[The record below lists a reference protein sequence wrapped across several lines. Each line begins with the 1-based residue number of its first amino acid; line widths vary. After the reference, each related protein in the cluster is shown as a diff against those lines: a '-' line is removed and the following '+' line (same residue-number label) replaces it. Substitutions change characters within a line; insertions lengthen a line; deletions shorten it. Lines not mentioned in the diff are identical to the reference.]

1 MSYRV
6 GLMPHRCTKCGKEY
20 PDGDMRILK
29 GCECGNNKFLYVPK
43 AKAEVE
49 IAKEVAEATDIEEPV
64 KRIER
69 QLTDMGIAS
78 VKIIAPGK
86 YELNL
91 DRLFTSDEI
100 VIALQEDG
108 KYIIHLPSL
117 LKSKKEKKGKRVK
130 KR

>member
-1 MSYRV
+1 
-6 GLMPHRCTKCGKEY
+6 
-20 PDGDMRILK
+20 MRILK

-43 AKAEVE
+43 AKVE
-49 IAKEVAEATDIEEPV
+49 AVAEGVEGKTEIEEPV

-91 DRLFTSDEI
+91 DRLFTTDEI
-100 VIALQEDG
+100 IIALQEDG
-108 KYIIHLPSL
+108 KYVIHLPSL
-117 LKSKKEKKGKRVK
+117 LKSKKGKRAK
-130 KR
+130 KKSK

>member
-1 MSYRV
+1 
-6 GLMPHRCTKCGKEY
+6 MPHRCTKCGKEY

-43 AKAEVE
+43 AKVE
-49 IAKEVAEATDIEEPV
+49 AVAEGVEGKTEIEEPV

-91 DRLFTSDEI
+91 DRLFTTDEI
-100 VIALQEDG
+100 IIALQEDG
-108 KYIIHLPSL
+108 KYVIHLPSL
-117 LKSKKEKKGKRVK
+117 LKGKKGKKGKRAK
-130 KR
+130 KRKRS

>member
-1 MSYRV
+1 
-6 GLMPHRCTKCGKEY
+6 MPHRCTKCGKEY

-49 IAKEVAEATDIEEPV
+49 ADTGKAEIEEPV
-64 KRIER
+64 RRIEK

-108 KYIIHLPSL
+108 RYVIHLPSL
-117 LKSKKEKKGKRVK
+117 LKTKKEKK
-130 KR
+130 

>member
-1 MSYRV
+1 
-6 GLMPHRCTKCGKEY
+6 MPHRCTKCGKEY

-43 AKAEVE
+43 AKAEIE
-49 IAKEVAEATDIEEPV
+49 IAKRAEEPV
-64 KRIER
+64 RRIEK

-100 VIALQEDG
+100 IIALQEDG
-108 KYIIHLPSL
+108 KYVIHLPSL
-117 LKSKKEKKGKRVK
+117 LKSKKGKRERKGKP
-130 KR
+130 

>member
-1 MSYRV
+1 
-6 GLMPHRCTKCGKEY
+6 MPHRCTKCGKEY

-49 IAKEVAEATDIEEPV
+49 VAKVDAATTEEPV
-64 KRIER
+64 KRLEK

-108 KYIIHLPSL
+108 KYVIHLPSL
-117 LKSKKEKKGKRVK
+117 LKSKKGKRGRRT
-130 KR
+130 KRKT